1 MTNLFENG
9 VEESLPVV
17 LESLGRTVLGFLEM
31 GVIPDHRVL
40 EILALAALVQAGAT
54 PPVELESAFERYGDS
69 AGCAVEKECE

>member
-1 MTNLFENG
+1 MRKLFENG

-40 EILALAALVQAGAT
+40 EILALAALVQAGARA
-54 PPVELESAFERYGDS
+54 PVELESAFERYGNL
-69 AGCAVEKECE
+69 AGCPVEGEV